1 MTEVQKKYRFLMIAA
16 FRLPPGTR
24 FQMRQMQGNKEGM
37 LMNYG
42 DYAHLLKDVDWDV
55 DPGAPATHG
64 DWPVETREEFS
75 IVGTNRLPVVRAACD
90 SGKHNAIVLLGGGD
104 PGYAESREIG
114 RRYGLPVTS
123 CAHAQMHVATQLGN
137 KFSIIDIGE
146 SHNMRMQDLVVQYR
160 FSGHCA
166 SIRNID
172 FPLPRP
178 PYTDDR
184 PIHEQKQ
191 KAEQGERS
199 EMLEAAVEQSL
210 IAIEE
215 DGAEV
220 LMLGCSAAF
229 WMRPFLQQ
237 RLTALGWHVPVLEG
251 YSCAIEQAKLLVN
264 LGLDA
269 SGLAF
274 PLDHPKKWRRNKL
287 F

>member
-1 MTEVQKKYRFLMIAA
+1 LSEAKSKYRFLLIQA
-16 FRLPPGTR
+16 FSLPPGAR
-24 FQMRQMQGNKEGM
+24 YRMRQMQGSKEGM

-42 DYAHLLKDVDWDV
+42 DYAHLLQDVDWEV
-55 DPGAPATHG
+55 HPGAPAPHG
-64 DWPVETREEFS
+64 DWPVETREEFCL
-75 IVGTNRLPVVRAACD
+75 VGASRLPVVRAACA

-114 RRYGLPVTS
+114 RRYGIPVSS

-137 KFSIIDIGE
+137 RFSIIDIAE

-160 FSGHCA
+160 FAGHCA

-184 PIHEQKQ
+184 PIQEQQ
-191 KAEQGERS
+191 EKAERGERS

-210 IAIEE
+210 VAIEE

-229 WMRPFLQQ
+229 WMRPLLQQ
-237 RLTALGWHVPVLEG
+237 RLTALGWEVPVLEG
-251 YSCAIEQAKLLVN
+251 YRCAIEQAKLLVN
-264 LGLDA
+264 LGVDA

-274 PLDHPKKWRRNKL
+274 PIDHPKKWRRKKL
-287 F
+287 C